1 MCWVPCDA
9 LVLMYGTM
17 HRVGCYRQLQQKFE
31 CHMCLDTLVTNV
43 CSRKLQQATVHA
55 KTAQAPTQH
64 QFVFKNMPK
73 ALSAVQ
79 TLPCMPAH
87 YHAAKRKVHD
97 LHKKD

>member
-64 QFVFKNMPK
+64 QFVFKKHAKSPVCSADSALHAG
-73 ALSAVQ
+73 ALSR
-79 TLPCMPAH
+79 
-87 YHAAKRKVHD
+87 RKKEGAR
-97 LHKKD
+97 LA